1 MNARDI
7 YDLFTGALDVT
18 NKAIDENRDSGF
30 YGALIS
36 AWDKYLDGHKAGVAV
51 YDEDPDQPFDYFT
64 IRYAHG
70 KFELQSR
77 GKSEHDTEWKVSR
90 EYLQSL
96 VDDPQAYIDHPA
108 KLDIDWLKDRL
119 PDAAASLLK
128 KAS

>member
-7 YDLFTGALDVT
+7 YDLFTQSLDVT
-18 NKAIDENRDSGF
+18 NRAIDENRGEGV

-64 IRYAHG
+64 IRYANG

-90 EYLQSL
+90 GYLQSL

-119 PDAAASLLK
+119 PDAAASLLN